1 MATAAVYTALQ
12 RVKNQSTVE
21 QAKRDLAMAK
31 YERRLTRMEN
41 RQLNLLEDLEN
52 YEAMGTT
59 AVPRGLFKA
68 ALDSSSA
75 VAIKDFNIDRQ
86 IAAGLL
92 PTEVKLLEVEE
103 EEKADGVV
111 NFEDD
116 RQVSDRYDTF
126 DESDDQIPEEEE
138 MEGSEYVGSER
149 NSDFDTLSWIKKNG
163 DNGFLTDLSFLKDLK
178 DKRLP
183 NQEKVRLWYLM
194 RVTQIA
200 VAVFIILNF
209 LLSAVKA
216 QRQPQSK
223 NELYVFE
230 VLEIIFALI
239 FAFELAVNMYG
250 SWCRPFFESGWN
262 WFDLIIVLISLFTL
276 GLGSGIPGINTL
288 RLFRAFRVIRLF
300 KRIPSLKRI
309 VEGVI
314 QAIPGVSNAL
324 IVLTLIMAIWSILG
338 VEFYS
343 TTSPENFGT
352 FFKGM
357 FSMFQC
363 MTLDSWSGIARPLIK
378 RGPMHWFFFCSYVL
392 IAGIIM
398 VNVVVAVLLEKFI
411 GATGQFQGSKWGTYS
426 AAKGEEYVS
435 LSVNSE
441 EVNKKKEKG
450 EPDELAMD
458 DMMMDRLLFL
468 EMEFVRVNDKL
479 DALISSLLNEDKQK
493 GLQEELER
501 ERSQSFLR
509 TRTGKLAMH
518 RARAMGDKGTGMD
531 RASIDAVK
539 AYLARTGTGSFA
551 ELMKISRVRTR

>member
-1 MATAAVYTALQ
+1 
-12 RVKNQSTVE
+12 
-21 QAKRDLAMAK
+21 
-31 YERRLTRMEN
+31 MEN

-59 AVPRGLFKA
+59 EVPSGLFKA
-68 ALDSSSA
+68 ALDSSST
-75 VAIKDFNIDRQ
+75 VTIKNFKFDAQ
-86 IAAGLL
+86 IAPG
-92 PTEVKLLEVEE
+92 KLLEVEQE
-103 EEKADGVV
+103 EEADSVV
-111 NFEDD
+111 NVEDD

-126 DESDDQIPEEEE
+126 EESDDQIPEEEE
-138 MEGSEYVGSER
+138 MEGSDFLDGTRR

-163 DNGFLTDLSFLKDLK
+163 DSGFLNDLSFLKDLK
-178 DKRLP
+178 DKKLP

-216 QRQPQSK
+216 QRQPQTRH
-223 NELYVFE
+223 ELYVFE

-239 FAFELAVNMYG
+239 FALELAVNMYG

-262 WFDLIIVLISLFTL
+262 WFDLIIVFISLFTL

-411 GATGQFQGSKWGTYS
+411 GATGQKWGSY
-426 AAKGEEYVS
+426 AGMNMKGEN
-435 LSVNSE
+435 VNDQ
-441 EVNKKKEKG
+441 KKEKV

-518 RARAMGDKGTGMD
+518 RARAMGDKGTGD
-531 RASIDAVK
+531 KGTGEDAVK
-539 AYLARTGTGSFA
+539 AYLARTGNERRTGSCA
-551 ELMKISRVRTR
+551 ELTRTSRMQPR

>member
-12 RVKNQSTVE
+12 RVRNQSTVE

-59 AVPRGLFKA
+59 AVPSGLFKA
-68 ALDSSSA
+68 ALDSSNS
-75 VAIKDFNIDRQ
+75 VRIKDFNIDSR

-126 DESDDQIPEEEE
+126 EESDDQIPEEEE

-223 NELYVFE
+223 HELYVFE

-239 FAFELAVNMYG
+239 FALELAVNMYG

-411 GATGQFQGSKWGTYS
+411 GATGQFQGSKWGSYS
-426 AAKGEEYVS
+426 AAKGEEY
-435 LSVNSE
+435 
-441 EVNKKKEKG
+441 VNKKKEKG

-479 DALISSLLNEDKQK
+479 DALISSLLNKDKQK

-518 RARAMGDKGTGMD
+518 RARAMGDKGIGQQPKD
-531 RASIDAVK
+531 GSIK
-539 AYLARTGTGSFA
+539 HRRSQG
-551 ELMKISRVRTR
+551 ISSPDGNWFIRGVDENF

>member
-1 MATAAVYTALQ
+1 MGAT
-12 RVKNQSTVE
+12 E
-21 QAKRDLAMAK
+21 
-31 YERRLTRMEN
+31 
-41 RQLNLLEDLEN
+41 
-52 YEAMGTT
+52 
-59 AVPRGLFKA
+59 VPSGLFKA
-68 ALDSSSA
+68 ALISSSSMTTKNFK
-75 VAIKDFNIDRQ
+75 IDSQIEPDFLTADVQ
-86 IAAGLL
+86 LH
-92 PTEVKLLEVEE
+92 EVKQEKEE
-103 EEKADGVV
+103 ENGNAPVDRAV
-111 NFEDD
+111 NVKDD
-116 RQVSDRYDTF
+116 LQMPDRYDTF
-126 DESDDQIPEEEE
+126 DETDDQIREKEE
-138 MEGSEYVGSER
+138 MEGSER
-149 NSDFDTLSWIKKNG
+149 NSDFQSLAWIKKNG
-163 DNGFLTDLSFLKDLK
+163 DGTGFLTDLSFLKDLK
-178 DKRLP
+178 DKKLP

-216 QRQPQSK
+216 QRQPQTRH
-223 NELYVFE
+223 ELYVFE

-239 FAFELAVNMYG
+239 FALELAVNMYG

-262 WFDLIIVLISLFTL
+262 WFDLIIVFISLFTL

-411 GATGQFQGSKWGTYS
+411 GATGQKWGSY
-426 AAKGEEYVS
+426 AGMNMKGEN
-435 LSVNSE
+435 VNDT
-441 EVNKKKEKG
+441 KKEKV

-518 RARAMGDKGTGMD
+518 RARAMGDKGTGD
-531 RASIDAVK
+531 K
-539 AYLARTGTGSFA
+539 GTGKVKETQQPTRRRSQGVSSQDGERTKNWF
-551 ELMKISRVRTR
+551 VRGVDENF

>member
-411 GATGQFQGSKWGTYS
+411 GATGQFQGSKWGSYS
-426 AAKGEEYVS
+426 AAKGEEY
-435 LSVNSE
+435 
-441 EVNKKKEKG
+441 VNKKKEKG